1 MIDLYIDSAE
11 TSAWAALMPTGLFC
25 GITTNPLLAQRAGLS
40 YPAIDW
46 GQMARR
52 AADLG
57 ARELHAQVAGPV
69 AGWVDF
75 AQALYDHGRAA
86 GLQAVVKV
94 PLSEAGIRAVP
105 AIRALGGR
113 VLMTAAY
120 DAKQMFVATGLGAD
134 YIAPYFGR
142 MLEMGLDAE
151 QALARM
157 RTIGQTAAAGSGRG
171 TRILV
176 ASLRDTEQLVR
187 LAAAG
192 QDCFTL
198 APKVARA
205 LLFDA
210 NTLEAAAQFEEAAR
224 PKAGAPKAG
233 APKAE
238 AK

>member
-142 MLEMGLDAE
+142 MLERGLPAYE
-151 QALARM
+151 ALGQM
-157 RTIGQTAAAGSGRG
+157 RAIGLASGAP

-176 ASLRDTEQLVR
+176 ASLRDTGQMVR
-187 LAAAG
+187 LAAEG

-198 APKVARA
+198 APGVAQA
-205 LLFDA
+205 LLSDPHTVAAVEEF
-210 NTLEAAAQFEEAAR
+210 EAAAAS
-224 PKAGAPKAG
+224 
-233 APKAE
+233 
-238 AK
+238 